1 MDDLKKYKVE
11 ERKIFTL
18 KLSNNFTIN
27 TMPLPGGG
35 PIVAMIHNI
44 FSGNF

>member
-1 MDDLKKYKVE
+1 MKNYKVK

-44 FSGNF
+44 FGGKY